1 VHFTILCFNTNLEQL
16 LFLFSFPLDSGN
28 GQAEQGS
35 DIEDGVVAR
44 RHFGKT
50 EASEVKFG

>member
-1 VHFTILCFNTNLEQL
+1 LEQL